1 MIQNGLY
8 IHLFVL
14 KSKYVSNIITLCGS
28 VCMET
33 TENLLRVNEEAIKGE
48 EERNATRFQK
58 FSIIPGLLL
67 FFTFL
72 YLTYRFFAEHDFHGS
87 FVFIS
92 FLLSL
97 FFLGQ
102 SSITEEKAKLRI
114 EEARREKLDELLS
127 GIPDFIST
135 QVFANEK
142 HNIAISI
149 DDLSNK
155 LCIIDSEIRV
165 FPSREVLELELV
177 EDDVQLTKTSRGS
190 QIGGAVVGSVLA
202 GGVGAVIGGL
212 SGQKTTSNDKVKR
225 VYLKLIVNDIKR
237 PNVTVDFLN
246 EKKEILKKDKKAIDA
261 SNKANHWYGVLSVLI
276 KRG

>member
-1 MIQNGLY
+1 
-8 IHLFVL
+8 
-14 KSKYVSNIITLCGS
+14 
-28 VCMET
+28 MET
-33 TENLLRVNEEAIKGE
+33 GENLLRVNEEVIKGE
-48 EERNATRFQK
+48 ENKNATKFQK
-58 FSIIPGLLL
+58 MSIIPGLIL
-67 FFTFL
+67 FLTFI
-72 YLTYRFFAEHDFHGS
+72 YLTYRYFAEHDFHGS
-87 FVFIS
+87 FVIIS
-92 FLLSL
+92 FLVSL

-102 SSITEEKAKLRI
+102 GTIPDEKAKIRI
-114 EEARREKLDELLS
+114 EEARRKRLEELLS
-127 GIPDFIST
+127 NISDFIPS

-142 HNIAISI
+142 HDIAIAI

-165 FPSREVLELELV
+165 FPSRDVLELELV
-177 EDDVQLTKTSRGS
+177 EDDVQLIRTSRGS

-225 VYLKLIVNDIKR
+225 IYLKLIVNDIKR
-237 PNVTVDFLN
+237 PNITVDFLN